1 MHHKRARRICCWMAI
16 SYGKR
21 ILVTLFV
28 KLDKPSKKIKIPG
41 LPENDV
47 PIVKTSKTI
56 QCTYLNDL
64 SVSIEQQQVPILP
77 NFAMTDYASQGK
89 SRPLEILYI
98 SVVAIHICLIIF
110 TCLSRSTSAAGTII
124 IQGFD
129 PSVITRGCSGYLRQ
143 EFCEH
148 EILDDITRLK
158 YEGKL
163 PNDINGSL
171 RNGLI
176 RQYIRNGKV
185 QIMFQIM

>member
-89 SRPLEILYI
+89 SRPKNIIHLSSCHSHMSYYI
-98 SVVAIHICLIIF
+98 YLSV
-110 TCLSRSTSAAGTII
+110 
-124 IQGFD
+124 
-129 PSVITRGCSGYLRQ
+129 
-143 EFCEH
+143 
-148 EILDDITRLK
+148 
-158 YEGKL
+158 
-163 PNDINGSL
+163 
-171 RNGLI
+171 
-176 RQYIRNGKV
+176 
-185 QIMFQIM
+185 